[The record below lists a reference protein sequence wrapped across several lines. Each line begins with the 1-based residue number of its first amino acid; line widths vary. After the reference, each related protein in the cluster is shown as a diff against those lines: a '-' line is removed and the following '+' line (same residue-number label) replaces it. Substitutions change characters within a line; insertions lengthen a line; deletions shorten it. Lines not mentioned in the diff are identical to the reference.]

1 MVTRNNWVLHAYIY
15 QHISTVKENSLLRE
29 ENKAV
34 HLITT
39 ENYYQN
45 ICLMLFFILLDWVYC
60 LCGLPWWL
68 RGSSVC
74 LRYGRPGFDPWVRKI
89 PWRSKWQPT
98 PVFLPGESHGQRS
111 LVGYSPRGCKESD
124 MTERLH
130 FHFSLSL
137 SLPLVHYKK
146 HCTIFSPPT
155 DKSEKVQSEHKIG
168 PIISLAYYRITD

>member
-137 SLPLVHYKK
+137 SLSLPLVHYKK
-146 HCTIFSPPT
+146 HCTIFSPPNW
-155 DKSEKVQSEHKIG
+155 
-168 PIISLAYYRITD
+168 